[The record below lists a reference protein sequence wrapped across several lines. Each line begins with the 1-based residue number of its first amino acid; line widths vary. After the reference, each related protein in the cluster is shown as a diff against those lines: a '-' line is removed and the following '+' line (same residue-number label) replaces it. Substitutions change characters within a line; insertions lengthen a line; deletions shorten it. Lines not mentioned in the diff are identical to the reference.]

1 MTFNLLLIVN
11 LLLTGCDKNEQDIT
25 KKSISNI
32 ATKIP
37 KLAKKSVLPITII
50 AYSADAN
57 DRINKIDDIESKS
70 KLEVFNEVG
79 SQMLEEEKKDFSE
92 ITQDLKTI
100 YKFGVKPAIKEAKNS
115 AEIFYEDTK
124 PAVIKNYHKAEKITK
139 EKWKEAKPVI
149 EETFNNAKDSI
160 KEWLK

>member
-1 MTFNLLLIVN
+1 MKIMTFNLLLIVN

-57 DRINKIDDIESKS
+57 DRINK
-70 KLEVFNEVG
+70 
-79 SQMLEEEKKDFSE
+79 
-92 ITQDLKTI
+92 
-100 YKFGVKPAIKEAKNS
+100 
-115 AEIFYEDTK
+115 
-124 PAVIKNYHKAEKITK
+124 
-139 EKWKEAKPVI
+139 
-149 EETFNNAKDSI
+149 
-160 KEWLK
+160 